1 MVSKQGL
8 HLISRR
14 NLMLGGGALAALQAL
29 PQTAEA
35 EVVSPLV
42 EQLDHGAWPS
52 DATVKKLYED
62 LLTQRA
68 IQSYMLTLPTLN
80 VIGMRDGSEATFGKG
95 YNVLPIWKDRMNAK
109 TLVPTPNC
117 DVVYSMS
124 YLNLK
129 ETGPLVVY
137 APPNVIGMFTDFFQR
152 TLTDVGAAGP
162 DKAGGGLYLLLPPDY
177 NDQVPG
183 GYFAFRSRTYNVF
196 LFFRTVLAP
205 GPDGPDTTVAVAT
218 AERTRVY
225 PLYSLERN
233 RPRMEFPNASPV
245 RVNMMYPTDF
255 AFWEKLKAFIDYE
268 PAESL
273 DPVTRGMLA
282 SIGIIKGQPF
292 APDARRK
299 EILTNAVET
308 AARTIFAL
316 RITPEGLPNAP
327 YYSDRHY
334 VNGWGGVDDAFF
346 GSSYQS
352 LDSRAAYFQA
362 AYSSAPAMVADI
374 VGLGSKYPIAFRDAK
389 GELLEGS
396 RSYRLRLPPKIP
408 AHLYWAVTVY
418 NPHDGTMPETSQA
431 FPSRNQFDKV
441 ETNPDGSV
449 ELYLGPTKPAQAPE
463 RNWIQ
468 TLEKRAFL
476 VAVRL
481 YGTDQTFYDQTWK
494 PDDLVAL

>member
-1 MVSKQGL
+1 MASTFRID
-8 HLISRR
+8 LISRR
-14 NLMLGGGALAALQAL
+14 NFTLAGSAFAALLAL
-29 PQTAEA
+29 PRTAGAQEM
-35 EVVSPLV
+35 SPLV
-42 EQLDHGAWPS
+42 TQLYRGGWPAS
-52 DATVKKLYED
+52 DEVRTLYEE
-62 LLTQRA
+62 LLAQRA
-68 IQSYMLTLPTLN
+68 VQAYMLTLPTLN
-80 VIGMRDGSEATFGKG
+80 VIGMRDGSEATFGRG
-95 YNVLPIWKDRMNAK
+95 FNVLPIWKDRMNAR

-162 DKAGGGLYLLLPPDY
+162 DKAQGGLYLLLPPDY
-177 NDQVPG
+177 SGRVPG

-205 GPDGPDTTVAVAT
+205 GAEGPDTKVAVAT

-225 PLYSLERN
+225 PLYSLERD
-233 RPRMEFPNASPV
+233 RPRMQFPNASPV
-245 RVNMMYPTDF
+245 RANMMYPTDF
-255 AFWEKLKAFIDYE
+255 TYWEKLKAFIDYE
-268 PAESL
+268 PAECL

-282 SIGIIKGQPF
+282 TIGIVKGQPF
-292 APDARRK
+292 APDARRR
-299 EILTNAVET
+299 ELLTRAVDR
-308 AARTIFAL
+308 AARMIFAM
-316 RITPEGLPNAP
+316 RIVPEGLPNAP
-327 YYSDRHY
+327 YYPDRHY

-346 GSSYQS
+346 GPSYQS
-352 LDSRAAYFQA
+352 LDARAAYFQA

-374 VGLGSKYPIAFRDAK
+374 VGLGSKYPIAFRDAN
-389 GELLEGS
+389 GDLLDGS
-396 RSYRLRLPPKIP
+396 RSYRLRLPPRIP
-408 AHLYWAVTVY
+408 AHLYWAVTIY
-418 NPHDGTMPETSQA
+418 NPHDGTMPETGQA

-441 ETNPDGSV
+441 DTKPDGSV
-449 ELYLGPTKPAQAPE
+449 ELYFGPTRPADAPE

-468 TLEKRAFL
+468 TLRNRAFL

-494 PDDLVAL
+494 PDDVMPL

>member
-1 MVSKQGL
+1 VTPSSGAPL
-8 HLISRR
+8 SRR
-14 NLMLGGGALAALQAL
+14 NLLLASGTLAALQAL
-29 PQTAEA
+29 PSPAAAQAT
-35 EVVSPLV
+35 SPLV
-42 EQLDHGAWPS
+42 EQLYAGGWPTS
-52 DATVKKLYED
+52 DAARTLYEE
-62 LLTQRA
+62 LLSQRA
-68 IQSYMLTLPTLN
+68 VQAYMLTLPTLN
-80 VIGMRDGSEATFGKG
+80 VIGMRDGSEAAFGRG
-95 YNVLPIWKDRMNAK
+95 FNVLPIWKDRMNAR

-162 DKAGGGLYLLLPPDY
+162 DKAQGGLYLLLPPDY

-183 GYFAFRSRTYNVF
+183 GYYAFRSRTCNVF
-196 LFFRTVLAP
+196 LFFRTVLTA
-205 GPDGPDTTVAVAT
+205 GATGPDTASAVAT

-225 PLYSLERN
+225 PLYSLERD
-233 RPRMEFPNASPV
+233 RPRMQFPNASPV

-255 AFWEKLKAFIDYE
+255 TYWEKLKAFIDYE
-268 PAESL
+268 PVECF

-282 SIGIIKGQPF
+282 TIGIVKGQPF
-292 APDARRK
+292 APNARHR
-299 EILTNAVET
+299 EILTRAVDT
-308 AARTIFAL
+308 AARMIFAL
-316 RITPEGLPNAP
+316 RVLPEGLPKAR
-327 YYSDRHY
+327 YYPDRQY
-334 VNGWGGVDDAFF
+334 VNAWGGVDDAFF
-346 GSSYQS
+346 GPSFQA
-352 LDSRAAYFQA
+352 LDTRAAYFQA
-362 AYSSAPAMVADI
+362 AYSSAPAMAVDA

-389 GELLEGS
+389 GDLLDGG

-408 AHLYWAVTVY
+408 AHLYWAVTAY
-418 NPHDGTMPETSQA
+418 NPIDGTMPETEQA

-441 ETNPDGSV
+441 EISPDGSV
-449 ELYLGPTKPAQAPE
+449 DLFFGPTRPANAPD

-468 TLEKRAFL
+468 TLRNRAFL

-494 PDDLVAL
+494 PDDIAPL

>member
-1 MVSKQGL
+1 MAFAPS
-8 HLISRR
+8 HNLISRR
-14 NLMLGGGALAALQAL
+14 NVMLAGGALSVLHAL
-29 PQTAEA
+29 PQSAA
-35 EVVSPLV
+35 AQAASPLV
-42 EQLDHGAWPS
+42 TQLYNGGWPNND
-52 DATVKKLYED
+52 DARKLHDE
-62 LLTQRA
+62 LIAQRA
-68 IQSYMLTLPTLN
+68 VQAYMLTLPTLN
-80 VIGMRDGSEATFGKG
+80 VIGMRDGSEATFGRG
-95 YNVLPIWKDRMNAK
+95 FNVLPIWKDRMNAK

-117 DVVYSMS
+117 DVIYSMN

-162 DKAGGGLYLLLPPDY
+162 DKAAGGLYLLLPPDY

-205 GPDGPDTTVAVAT
+205 GATGPDTTLAVAT

-233 RPRMEFPNASPV
+233 RPAMKFPNASPV

-255 AFWEKLKAFIDYE
+255 AYWDKLKTFIDYE
-268 PAESL
+268 PAECL

-282 SIGIIKGQPF
+282 SIGIVKGQPF

-299 EILTNAVET
+299 EILTRAVET
-308 AARTIFAL
+308 AARMIFAM
-316 RITPEGLPNAP
+316 RMVPEGLPNAL
-327 YYSDRHY
+327 YYTDRQY

-352 LDSRAAYFQA
+352 LDARAAYFQA

-374 VGLGSKYPIAFRDAK
+374 VGQGSKYPITFRDAK
-389 GELLEGS
+389 GELLDGS
-396 RSYRLRLPPKIP
+396 KSYRLRLPPRIP
-408 AHLYWAVTVY
+408 AHLYWAVTAY
-418 NPHDGTMPETSQA
+418 NPHDGTMPETEQA

-441 ETNPDGSV
+441 EINSDGSV
-449 ELYLGPTKPAQAPE
+449 ELYFGPTKPANAPE
-463 RNWIQ
+463 KNWIQ
-468 TLEKRAFL
+468 TLRNRALL

-494 PDDLVAL
+494 PDDVVAL